1 VFRALKFPAAFLSL
15 HSCRPNNSLSLPF
28 GVARARIHFRSFF
41 MRLVSA
47 AAVAVLAALSACSP
61 GSDKTNPAIATDEA
75 RAERETAAPAA
86 GANSFTE
93 AQARDHAVKA
103 GFADVGTLTQ
113 AADGTWQGAAM
124 KDGASVTVVVDYQ
137 GNVTT
142 QAAAV
147 MPASPASDGATTTPP
162 ATTPPQPTH

>member
-1 VFRALKFPAAFLSL
+1 
-15 HSCRPNNSLSLPF
+15 
-28 GVARARIHFRSFF
+28 

-47 AAVAVLAALSACSP
+47 AAIAALAIVSACSP
-61 GSDKTNPAIATDEA
+61 DSDKTNPAIATDEA

-93 AQARDHAVKA
+93 AQARDHAMKA
-103 GFADVGTLTQ
+103 GFADIGTLTQ
-113 AADGTWQGAAM
+113 AADGTWQGAAT

-142 QAAAV
+142 QAGGAASLT
-147 MPASPASDGATTTPP
+147 PTDPTSPSPASTNPTPTTPATPGGAAPTSP
-162 ATTPPQPTH
+162 APTP